1 MKKKHLL
8 SGLALAATAALA
20 LSGCSG
26 GGSGGGGD
34 AGSGDAGGDAPF
46 KIANVVNGNL
56 GDQGFFDDA
65 ERGIEE
71 LKGEGNETKTLQ
83 ADVNN
88 PAQWKAN
95 LESVSTGDWDIVVTG
110 TTQMTDILAEAAP
123 KFPDQQ
129 YVYYDAVVEA
139 PNVASIVY
147 KQNEGSYLAGV
158 LAALAVTNPDTFPLA
173 EGSTKV
179 GVVGGMDI
187 PVINDF
193 VVGFEK
199 GVESVD
205 PKIEVLV
212 SYVGDFADSAKG
224 YDLGKGMFDDGAGVV
239 FQVAGGAGV
248 GALQAAK
255 DANKYGIG
263 VDSNQNTL
271 QEGHILASM
280 LKNIGN
286 SIVLAVNDA
295 KDGKLKFGET
305 TAYGLANDGVGLTF
319 DDNGGLVPDDMIAQ
333 IEEYKQKVISGE
345 IEVPTASE

>member
-1 MKKKHLL
+1 MKKKYIL

-20 LSGCSG
+20 LAGCSG
-26 GGSGGGGD
+26 GGSSGGSD
-34 AGSGDAGGDAPF
+34 TGSGDASGDAPF
-46 KIANVVNGNL
+46 KVANVVNGNL

-71 LKGEGNETKTLQ
+71 LKSQGDETKTLQ

-95 LESVSTGDWDIVVTG
+95 LESVSTGDWDVVVTG

-129 YVYYDAVVEA
+129 YVYYDAVVDA

-205 PKIEVLV
+205 PNIEVLV

-319 DDNGGLVPDDMIAQ
+319 EDNGGLVPDDMIAQ
-333 IEEYKQKVISGE
+333 IDDYKQKVISGE
-345 IEVPTASE
+345 IEVPTVSE